1 MADKNNENIKYYIP
15 EDSIKSF
22 ARRLLPEIQ
31 KFYATEEGKKMF
43 EQWKK
48 EQAYTEQK

>member
-1 MADKNNENIKYYIP
+1 MTDKNNESMKNNVP

-31 KFYATEEGKKMF
+31 KFYATEEGRKLF

-48 EQAYTEQK
+48 EQADTKQK

>member
-1 MADKNNENIKYYIP
+1 MTDKNNETMQYDIP

-31 KFYATEEGKKMF
+31 KFYASEEGKKLF
-43 EQWKK
+43 ELWKN
-48 EQAYTEQK
+48 EQADTKQK